1 MSAPQGGASSSFTDL
16 MASLL
21 AVFVLLFVVA
31 QNKSVGDRNKDRD
44 LLIRQLRGELRQA
57 GIDSAAVMQDPRD
70 PNSVVVVF
78 PDSLFFL
85 RGEEQMLPRGQ
96 QIVLETTPR
105 LTRVVCGPEL
115 RPRLDQIVVE
125 GHTDNTIPYGYT
137 PQLGRRYNLRLSQLR
152 SMDYVAKSTEALAND
167 DAALGC
173 YLDLVSASGRGQE
186 DPIKAAAGD
195 AAVQRRVLLRIRL
208 HAEVRDTLRLAATP
222 TAP

>member
-1 MSAPQGGASSSFTDL
+1 MSSAPGGASSSFTDL

-31 QNKSVGDRNKDRD
+31 QNKRVGDRNEDRD

-57 GIDSAAVMQDPRD
+57 GIDSAAVSRDPRD

-78 PDSLFFL
+78 PDSLFFV
-85 RGEEQMLPRGQ
+85 RGDSLMMPQGQ
-96 QIVLETTPR
+96 KVVVQTTPG
-105 LTRVVCGPEL
+105 LTRVLCSPEL

-125 GHTDNTIPYGYT
+125 GHTDNTIPNGFT
-137 PQLGRRYNLRLSQLR
+137 PQRGRRYNLRLSQLR
-152 SMDYVAKSTEALAND
+152 SMDYVAKSTEALSGD
-167 DAALGC
+167 DGALGC

-186 DPIKAAAGD
+186 DPLPLAERD

-208 HAEVRDTLRLAATP
+208 HTEVKDTLRLQSAAVSP
-222 TAP
+222 

>member
-1 MSAPQGGASSSFTDL
+1 MSGPQGGASSSFTDL

-31 QNKSVGDRNKDRD
+31 QNKRVGERNEDRD

-57 GIDSAAVMQDPRD
+57 GIDSAAVSRDPRD
-70 PNSVVVVF
+70 PNSVVVVY
-78 PDSLFFL
+78 PDSLFFI
-85 RGEEQMLPRGQ
+85 RGDSLMMPRGQ
-96 QIVLETTPR
+96 EIVRETTPG
-105 LTRVVCGPEL
+105 LTRVICGAEL

-125 GHTDNTIPYGYT
+125 GHTDNTIPFGTT
-137 PQLGRRYNLRLSQLR
+137 PQRGRRYNLRLSQLR
-152 SMDYVAKSTEALAND
+152 SMDYVAKSTEALATD

-186 DPIKAAAGD
+186 DPIPLVAGD

-208 HAEVRDTLRLAATP
+208 HADVKDTLRLTSPSAAQ
-222 TAP
+222 